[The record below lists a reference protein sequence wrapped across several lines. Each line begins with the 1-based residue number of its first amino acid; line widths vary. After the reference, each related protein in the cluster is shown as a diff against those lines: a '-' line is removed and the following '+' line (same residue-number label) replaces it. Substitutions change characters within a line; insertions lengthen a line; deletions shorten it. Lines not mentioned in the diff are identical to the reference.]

1 MTQIRSSV
9 PAGQKWSGRPL
20 SGPRP
25 AQRTLCLPSKRRKS
39 SAAVT
44 ASILHRA
51 RYRPRCCIFHLPV
64 KRKRNKWT
72 TRPLTLT
79 WLLRACG
86 DLSKVFAASTVGD
99 LSLFLSWGLKF
110 ILEFLVLINSQLI
123 FLFLFFFG
131 SGDNQGHPVQC
142 SSKWDEGKPH

>member
-86 DLSKVFAASTVGD
+86 DLSKVCAASTVGD

-123 FLFLFFFG
+123 FLFFG